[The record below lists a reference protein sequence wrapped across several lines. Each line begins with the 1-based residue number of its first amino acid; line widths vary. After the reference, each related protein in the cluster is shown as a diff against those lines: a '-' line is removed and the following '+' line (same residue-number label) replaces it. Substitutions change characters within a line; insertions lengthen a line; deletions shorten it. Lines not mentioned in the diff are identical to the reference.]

1 MNFLK
6 YTARLLLV
14 LSLVILGAKT
24 SFASDIQDV
33 PEGYWAQDAI
43 TDCVNRGYFKLDASG
58 NFYPNGTIQ
67 RGAFLSSLLKVI
79 ESDDAVKGAKAYFKD
94 VSASSSYNKDIA
106 VGQNI
111 GIIFVLR
118 CTH

>member
-58 NFYPNGTIQ
+58 NF
-67 RGAFLSSLLKVI
+67 
-79 ESDDAVKGAKAYFKD
+79 
-94 VSASSSYNKDIA
+94 
-106 VGQNI
+106 
-111 GIIFVLR
+111 
-118 CTH
+118 